1 LKLTKWQSR
10 ILRIGGSVALVVG
23 IFWFI
28 PIAEVIA
35 SLRKVHLG
43 YVAAGFALNMM
54 NSYGEAIQ
62 LWLLLKRVAVPAT
75 LWTVFETK
83 MTTRFY
89 GQFLPSE
96 FMAAAVKFYRL
107 AGPTQQWGEVVAALV
122 FFRLVNMAALAL
134 LGFTFWAIE
143 LPTGPGRWIG
153 LVLIGALLALVVM
166 HFVLTNP
173 RLRQNAAWLMSTR
186 MFAWLKGRFVDKVTK
201 ISGTMLDSYRRFGNV
216 VWPIIGLAV
225 ARHLLGIVSFGLIAL
240 SLDIHL
246 SLLTIGWIRVVLQAI
261 MTLPIT
267 LSGIGLREGTLV
279 ILLQEYGVSASD
291 AVALAF
297 LVFAIGLL
305 VNSLGGI
312 LEFKNFIR
320 PGPDTDKVRSDK
332 E

>member
-1 LKLTKWQSR
+1 
-10 ILRIGGSVALVVG
+10 
-23 IFWFI
+23 
-28 PIAEVIA
+28 
-35 SLRKVHLG
+35 
-43 YVAAGFALNMM
+43 
-54 NSYGEAIQ
+54 
-62 LWLLLKRVAVPAT
+62 
-75 LWTVFETK
+75 
-83 MTTRFY
+83 
-89 GQFLPSE
+89 
-96 FMAAAVKFYRL
+96 
-107 AGPTQQWGEVVAALV
+107 
-122 FFRLVNMAALAL
+122 
-134 LGFTFWAIE
+134 
-143 LPTGPGRWIG
+143 
-153 LVLIGALLALVVM
+153 
-166 HFVLTNP
+166 
-173 RLRQNAAWLMSTR
+173 
-186 MFAWLKGRFVDKVTK
+186 
-201 ISGTMLDSYRRFGNV
+201 MLDSYRRFGNV

-320 PGPDTDKVRSDK
+320 PGPDTDNHRSDK